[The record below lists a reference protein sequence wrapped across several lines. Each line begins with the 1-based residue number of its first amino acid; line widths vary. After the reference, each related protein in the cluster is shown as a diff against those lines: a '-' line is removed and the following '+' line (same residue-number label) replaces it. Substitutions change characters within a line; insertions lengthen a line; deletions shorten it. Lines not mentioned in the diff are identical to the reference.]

1 MGKTQSLRKQNK
13 MGRVRTKT
21 VKRGA
26 RQLIENYYNKMTN
39 DFHLNKKILSDVATV
54 PTKRLRNKIAGF
66 ATWVMRRIQ
75 NGPVKGIS
83 LKIQEEERER
93 RLDFVPAE
101 SNINVDKVAIVDQET
116 IDMLKNAGANL
127 QTMLKVQT
135 KPTQGQRRE
144 RK

>member
-1 MGKTQSLRKQNK
+1 MGKTQSLRKHK

-66 ATWVMRRIQ
+66 ATHLMQRIQ
-75 NGPVKGIS
+75 VGPVKGIS

-93 RLDFVPAE
+93 RLDFVPEHSAV
-101 SNINVDKVAIVDQET
+101 NIERTAQVDEKT
-116 IDMLKNAGANL
+116 MDMLKNVGPNI
-127 QTMLKVQT
+127 TNMCKVDNKQQN
-135 KPTQGQRRE
+135 K
-144 RK
+144 